1 MENIKKDEE
10 KRVSLI
16 NNNKEKSRT
25 RRSRS

>member
-10 KRVSLI
+10 KRVSLM

-25 RRSRS
+25 RRSGS